1 MSIVKHLLTLGLPAK
16 LRYKFKPLAG
26 LPKLLPLNI
35 DESTHGVLEASVVVE
50 DDGSVKIYF
59 TKCMGDTTNAICMAT
74 AASVDG
80 EWTVNPTPIIGLG
93 AGGAPADRQAHSS
106 YVFKANGFY
115 YCTATNGYGFGSPG
129 EDRCLYLYK
138 SVDGITFTDMG
149 KLIDKSA
156 IPGSS
161 GFGNSCVEPI
171 LINGKYEMLLE
182 GNGGGV
188 WNVHRFNS
196 DNIESGW
203 THVNALPG
211 LQVVAG
217 AMYGGTDLFYK
228 NGLWY
233 IFYHYGAAEGNLPTL
248 LGFATSTDLVSIT
261 KKETPLFG
269 IEAKPYGDA
278 TDQIAD
284 PFIIEN
290 NGKVF
295 LLAEYVT
302 NSPVVKSEI
311 WIWEFNGTL
320 NQLFANI

>member
-1 MSIVKHLLTLGLPAK
+1 
-16 LRYKFKPLAG
+16 
-26 LPKLLPLNI
+26 
-35 DESTHGVLEASVVVE
+35 
-50 DDGSVKIYF
+50 
-59 TKCMGDTTNAICMAT
+59 
-74 AASVDG
+74 
-80 EWTVNPTPIIGLG
+80 
-93 AGGAPADRQAHSS
+93 
-106 YVFKANGFY
+106 
-115 YCTATNGYGFGSPG
+115 
-129 EDRCLYLYK
+129 
-138 SVDGITFTDMG
+138 
-149 KLIDKSA
+149 
-156 IPGSS
+156 
-161 GFGNSCVEPI
+161 
-171 LINGKYEMLLE
+171 
-182 GNGGGV
+182 
-188 WNVHRFNS
+188 VHRFNS

-203 THVNALPG
+203 KHVNALPG

-269 IEAKPYGDA
+269 IEAKPYGDG

-311 WIWEFNGTL
+311 WIWEFSGTL